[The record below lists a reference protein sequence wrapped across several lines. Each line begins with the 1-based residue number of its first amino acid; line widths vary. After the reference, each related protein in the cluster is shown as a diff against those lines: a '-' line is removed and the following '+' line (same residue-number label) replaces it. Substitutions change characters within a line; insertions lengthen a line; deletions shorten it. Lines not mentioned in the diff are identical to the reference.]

1 MIDKIDKQ
9 QIRLTILELLK
20 LNNHDPMPSNF
31 GVCYEL
37 YDNKNKHNY
46 NWCLQKANMFGTDR
60 EGFVS
65 QIGYMNPKRREFCH
79 YLLDCLDKEPDN
91 D

>member
-1 MIDKIDKQ
+1 MIDKQ

-20 LNNHDPMPSNF
+20 LNNYDPMPHGY

-37 YDNKNKHNY
+37 YDGKYDIKYNY
-46 NWCLQKANMFGTDR
+46 NWCLEKATIFGT
-60 EGFVS
+60 ESGGFVS
-65 QIGYMNPKRREFCH
+65 EIGYMNPKRREFCH